1 MTFKRSFLVGAVL
14 ALSALTASAADMP
27 TVYKAAPLPPA
38 AINWTGWY
46 VGFNVGYGNNY
57 SDTTVVGVD
66 PISSL
71 VVQTGIVPG
80 VMNAQQSGWLGGG
93 QIGYNWQYSQIV
105 FGIETDIQFADVKGS
120 ATQVLTTGP
129 IGLPAS
135 LTSTTQTN
143 LDWFGTLRARAGFL
157 VSDRALLYA
166 TGGLAYGSVDHGA
179 SAVLQTPFGIAGSA
193 IGNTSDVKTG
203 WTLGAGMEYA
213 LLPNITLKAEY
224 LYVDLGNIGSS
235 YTANILGTNIS
246 FASNQDLSYHFVRGG
261 LNFRF

>member
-1 MTFKRSFLVGAVL
+1 MKRLAFLS
-14 ALSALTASAADMP
+14 ALSAFLFIGAASAADLA
-27 TVYKAAPLPPA
+27 YKAPPQVAPA

-46 VGFNVGYGNNY
+46 VGLNAGYGNNY
-57 SDTTVVGVD
+57 QDTTVAGVD

-71 VVQTGIVPG
+71 VVQSGAVPG
-80 VMNAQQSGWLGGG
+80 AMSAQQSGWLGGG

-261 LNFRF
+261 LNVRF